1 MDLKKARAMNGG
13 QGAPEQRRRLAPPE
27 AFGDDEATE
36 EDFWYLVPNADP
48 ARRREK
54 SKTVAR
60 RLCCSC
66 AGWRNPPG
74 AEEFHAA
81 VHAATRNSRQ
91 VSILYVWATEA
102 TWYEVLHA
110 WAERAYTLR
119 ALARAL
125 HEAEITACRITDLL
139 NTWVKH
145 PERVESCCSAKKRD
159 ERRGGER

>member
-1 MDLKKARAMNGG
+1 M
-13 QGAPEQRRRLAPPE
+13 
-27 AFGDDEATE
+27 
-36 EDFWYLVPNADP
+36 
-48 ARRREK
+48 
-54 SKTVAR
+54 
-60 RLCCSC
+60 
-66 AGWRNPPG
+66 
-74 AEEFHAA
+74 
-81 VHAATRNSRQ
+81 HAATRNSRQ

>member
-1 MDLKKARAMNGG
+1 MMKARAMNGG

-74 AEEFHAA
+74 AEEFHAT

-91 VSILYVWATEA
+91 VSIL
-102 TWYEVLHA
+102 VLGY
-110 WAERAYTLR
+110 RVFG
-119 ALARAL
+119 
-125 HEAEITACRITDLL
+125 TDLA
-139 NTWVKH
+139 NGHGTK
-145 PERVESCCSAKKRD
+145 
-159 ERRGGER
+159 